1 MSRPGPAPTFHLTCH
16 GFPVCAEDFLA
27 AEKLYAPTAR
37 KGSYV
42 PQFLCCQSI
51 ELSLKAF
58 LSLKG
63 ATRKGLRTDFGHNLV
78 KLYDE
83 AVAKGIGAFVTL
95 QPGDRDV
102 VAAANSAYDS
112 RAGKKLQYFD
122 VYDALTA
129 FKSLPELAGLEDL
142 ANRLQA
148 KALREIVLKG

>member
-1 MSRPGPAPTFHLTCH
+1 MGPPPTFNITCY
-16 GFPVCAEDFLA
+16 GFHVWAEDFLA

-37 KGSYV
+37 KGSFV

-51 ELSLKAF
+51 ELGLKGF

-63 ATRKGLRTDFGHNLV
+63 FMRTKLRTDFGHNLV

-102 VAAANSAYDS
+102 VAKANSAYDS

-129 FKSLPELAGLEDL
+129 FKSLPELPGLEDL

-148 KALREIVLKG
+148 QALRDVLLKG